1 MLMFC
6 IWFCCSRLTI
16 GNHQLTN
23 IRQLLN
29 FRVEQLYFSRERKN
43 RMTFVFFGFVFCF
56 FVLPSLCQWFS
67 LRMAKRERRNEGDV
81 VYWSTPVSERTETAE
96 RERERGD
103 ERIQLQLC
111 KCPDVPPLFSTH
123 LDWLETS
130 SCAKSLFSPFP
141 HPTLWK
147 LAFTI
152 PTPPL
157 WLLFYTK

>member
-96 RERERGD
+96 RERGD

-111 KCPDVPPLFSTH
+111 KCPDVPPPVFYAFGLVRDVE
-123 LDWLETS
+123 LRQI
-130 SCAKSLFSPFP
+130 PFLSI